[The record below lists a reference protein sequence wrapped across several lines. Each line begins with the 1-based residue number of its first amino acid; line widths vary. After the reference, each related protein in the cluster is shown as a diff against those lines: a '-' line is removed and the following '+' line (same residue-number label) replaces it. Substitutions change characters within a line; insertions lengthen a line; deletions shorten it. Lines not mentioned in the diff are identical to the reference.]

1 MGDSKKPEKPKIQ
14 AWVINLD
21 RRTDRWEHMQKE
33 FAPFI
38 QSGVMELNRFS
49 ALFPSDADKAAGAG
63 PINFCCLSQ
72 VTCAWEAWQSIGAPE
87 NEGVLIL
94 QDDAILCNPA
104 EFVDRWTRIKAWLDA
119 QLVASDMWD
128 AFNGGPLF
136 ISDPQPVGPSELGI
150 YSLPLGGGIANH
162 FMYYS
167 PRIIR
172 VLHEMA
178 TTTPIS
184 KLPCLDRYTGA
195 RYKQITCYPFLSV
208 QKDGYSDLRNGRPCN
223 SHWFIVSE
231 AVLKNVHDSQ
241 HNDSKK

>member
-104 EFVDRWTRIKAWLDA
+104 EFIDRWTRIKAWLDG
-119 QLVASDMWD
+119 SDTWD

-136 ISDPQPVGPSELGI
+136 ISDPKPVGPPGLNI
-150 YSLPLGGGIANH
+150 YELPLGGGIANH

-172 VLHEMA
+172 ELYKMV

-184 KLPCLDRYTGA
+184 KLPCLDRYTGM
-195 RYKQITCYPFLSV
+195 RYKQFTCYPFLSV

-231 AVLKNVHDSQ
+231 AVLRKTHETRE
-241 HNDSKK
+241 KK